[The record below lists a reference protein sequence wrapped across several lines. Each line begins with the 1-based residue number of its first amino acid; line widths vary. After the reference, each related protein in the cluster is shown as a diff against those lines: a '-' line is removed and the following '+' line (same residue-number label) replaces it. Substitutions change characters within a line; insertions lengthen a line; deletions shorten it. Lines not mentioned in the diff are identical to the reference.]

1 MPEIKQKR
9 PLQNPISRIMIFLKV
24 IFKNYDFQMKAYW
37 TKPESIAYISSDFS
51 LRNNG
56 KESSKPGGELG

>member
-1 MPEIKQKR
+1 
-9 PLQNPISRIMIFLKV
+9 MIFLKV

-51 LRNNG
+51 PRNNG